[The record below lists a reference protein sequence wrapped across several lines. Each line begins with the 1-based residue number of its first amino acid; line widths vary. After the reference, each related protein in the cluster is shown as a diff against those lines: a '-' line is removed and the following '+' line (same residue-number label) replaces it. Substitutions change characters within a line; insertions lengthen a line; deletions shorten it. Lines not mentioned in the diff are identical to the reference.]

1 MLFVLFLIG
10 CYWRANLS
18 ISKPIYEYN
27 LDPIS
32 RSNKFPVLRAFGWR
46 ANLSISKPIY
56 EYN

>member
-1 MLFVLFLIG
+1 VPLVGEQIYQFLNQFTNIT
-10 CYWRANLS
+10 
-18 ISKPIYEYN
+18 EYN

-46 ANLSISKPIY
+46 ADLSISKPIY